1 MHAVHFRP
9 VQRGRAG
16 LIAAAVM
23 ATGCGSEPPAP
34 PQFPPPQVTV
44 AYPIQRDVVSYEE
57 FSGRTEAAE
66 VVHVRARVGGMLES
80 MHFTPSRVVRR
91 GALLFTIEQAPYVA
105 ARNAALA
112 NARTV
117 EANLDRARSDLARL
131 EQAMRT
137 NAVSAQEVDRARADV
152 RQFEA
157 NLLGEQARL
166 EQAELELSYTR
177 IRSPIRGLIGRN
189 AVSVGNVV
197 GTQSEPLATVMR
209 IDPVHAYFDASEILL
224 LELLDQTGRTLGS
237 GSQQEAAI
245 HLGLSNE
252 AGWPHEGVID
262 YVDNTVDPGTGTIQ
276 VRGTFPNPE
285 RKLFPGLF
293 ARLRIPGP
301 VRPDALLV
309 VERALGADLGG
320 RFVLVVGADDVVELR
335 HVEVGA
341 AEGELRVV
349 TAGLRADE
357 RYVTNGMQRARP
369 GLPVTPMMSGTP
381 SAAPPGA
388 PRTAAG
394 ASM

>member
-112 NARTV
+112 NVRTV

-166 EQAELELSYTR
+166 EQADLELSYTR

-341 AEGELRVV
+341 AEGGLRVV